1 MDLSSLSHN
10 QIAPKSVCGVLHSRR
25 ETGGEKCGLAGL
37 CVGLFLWAFFPY
49 KTRPEEQAQEEVP
62 EDAEESD

>member
-1 MDLSSLSHN
+1 VLRN
-10 QIAPKSVCGVLHSRR
+10 QQKRVDELFVTVAVTQGAVIGA
-25 ETGGEKCGLAGL
+25 LAGL

-49 KTRPEEQAQEEVP
+49 KTRPEEQAQEDFP